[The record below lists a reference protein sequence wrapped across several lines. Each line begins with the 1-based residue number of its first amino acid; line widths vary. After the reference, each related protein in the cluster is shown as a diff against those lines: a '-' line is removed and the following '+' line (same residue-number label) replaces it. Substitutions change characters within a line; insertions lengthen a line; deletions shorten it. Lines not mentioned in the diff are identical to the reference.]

1 MIGMLTRIAVVNYST
16 MPVRAGIVVKL
27 EDREIALFKLTNG
40 EVRAIEN
47 HSPHPKGGVL
57 SEGLVSGGYVYCPVY
72 DWKISLVD
80 GKVQAPDH
88 GQVRTF
94 PVEVEGDQVYILLEK

>member
-1 MIGMLTRIAVVNYST
+1 MIQTINKVAVAKYSKLAE
-16 MPVRAGIVVKL
+16 RAGLSITIDQK
-27 EDREIALFKLTNG
+27 EIALFKLSNG

-47 HSPHPKGGVL
+47 RSPHPMGGVL
-57 SEGLVSGGYVYCPVY
+57 TEGLVSGEYVFCPVY

-80 GKVQAPDH
+80 GLVQAPDE

-94 PVEVEGDQVYILLEK
+94 SVEVENDIVYIIL

>member
-1 MIGMLTRIAVVNYST
+1 MIQTLNRVAVAKYSKLAE
-16 MPVRAGIVVKL
+16 RAGLSITIDQK
-27 EDREIALFKLTNG
+27 EIALFKLSNG

-57 SEGLVSGGYVYCPVY
+57 TEGLVSGEYVFCPVY
-72 DWKISLVD
+72 DWRISLVD
-80 GKVQAPDH
+80 GKVQAPDE

-94 PVEVEGDQVYILLEK
+94 SVEVENGIVYITL